1 MVVEEGVQDDGEFEF
16 FLFGIVNKFYSY
28 VGEIEPVGF
37 FISIDL
43 GYLKH
48 VSVGDE
54 VGIRALACPI
64 VIVLDRH

>member
-54 VGIRALACPI
+54 VGIVALSCPI
-64 VIVLDRH
+64 VVVFDRH